1 MDKLVDMTDAMDF
14 STYSELTVERLLD
27 CYHLD
32 IPIKDVLYVM
42 KNPNIF
48 CYHLMKAP
56 LSNIFNGIILQQTRD
71 YQSYAQEMFVDYL
84 LSSEG
89 GKDDTMPGADIRH
102 LIGLEKTKLAEF
114 NEQFRS
120 LETEHKNL
128 IAQSQAMLIV
138 KVQQWKKKLH
148 KAALSVYQQL
158 SIEIPDLAE
167 DGITQALAILSI
179 YAKLAEQPRVNEQL
193 WQRIQRLLNQELTEN
208 RREFFIKA
216 LVTIDHESFKNDDKL
231 TQCCEQILVMNNRI
245 KEFRVIFYDFIL
257 HNREL
262 FKSLPEYKANPEGQ
276 QNIHRLHFDITLG
289 EEKSKD

>member
-1 MDKLVDMTDAMDF
+1 MDKLVDTTDAMDF

-42 KNPNIF
+42 KNPDIF

-102 LIGLEKTKLAEF
+102 LIGLEKTKLAEL

-128 IAQSQAMLIV
+128 IAQSQAMLIA

-148 KAALSVYQQL
+148 KAALSAYQQL
-158 SIEIPDLAE
+158 SAQTPDLAE
-167 DGITQALAILSI
+167 NRITQALTILSI
-179 YAKLAEQPRVNEQL
+179 YTNITEQPVVNEQL
-193 WQRIQRLLNQELTEN
+193 WQRIQGLLNQDLTATS
-208 RREFFIKA
+208 REFFVKSLA
-216 LVTIDHESFKNDDKL
+216 MIDHKSFKNDDKL
-231 TQCCEQILVMNNRI
+231 TQSCEQISLMNNKI
-245 KEFRVIFYDFIL
+245 KEFRTIFYDFIL

-262 FKSLPEYKANPEGQ
+262 FKSLPEYKTNPQGQ
-276 QNIHRLHFDITLG
+276 QNIHRLHFDTTLG
-289 EEKSKD
+289 EEKLKD